1 MSFLNQFNLESLKE
15 AGVSFRRLSRA
26 AKIRLAVILGGSF
39 LFFIFFV
46 WPAWIERPHLQGQ
59 VKSLRSSLVLA
70 ESKIK
75 LEPNLVKE
83 KEQYDA
89 FIHETESRFLTEG
102 EAQSLLGVLTEMA
115 DKSGVKLLSTQPQ
128 TDVPIIPDPFKDKY
142 VPLTYLLA
150 VEGGFHGLAAFI
162 SNVENY
168 AKILRVEEFSAVPKE
183 ENPGAL
189 VGEVRLTAYL
199 LKDEI
204 KKVGQ
209 INAK

>member
-1 MSFLNQFNLESLKE
+1 MSFLNQFNLQSLKE
-15 AGVSFRRLSRA
+15 VGASFQRLDRT
-26 AKIRLAVILGGSF
+26 AKIRLAAIAGGSF
-39 LFFIFFV
+39 LFFIFLV

-59 VKSLRSSLVLA
+59 VKNLRSSLALA

-75 LEPNLVKE
+75 LEPNLIKE
-83 KEQYDA
+83 KERYDA
-89 FIHETESRFLTEG
+89 FIHETASRFLTEQ
-102 EAQSLLGVLTEMA
+102 EAQSLLGIFTEMA
-115 DKSGVKLLSTQPQ
+115 DKAGVKLLSTQPQ

-150 VEGGFHGLAAFI
+150 VEGGFHGLGTFI

-168 AKILRVEEFSAVPKE
+168 TKILRVEEFSAAPRE
-183 ENPGAL
+183 ENPSTL
-189 VGEVRLTAYL
+189 VGEIRLTAYL

-204 KKVGQ
+204 KKSDN